1 MKREWAR
8 AERVEKAGWG
18 WGGDELI
25 SNERVSLKM
34 GRGRGRAESG
44 EGRRERGGG
53 IETEE

>member
-34 GRGRGRAESG
+34 GRGRAESG